1 MRCYSKP
8 THSKLQQIVDKLTEH
23 GIYENEIQTQITII
37 LYKTTIFS
45 TWEKDVLNRKFLVC
59 IH

>member
-1 MRCYSKP
+1 MLFTP
-8 THSKLQQIVDKLTEH
+8 TRSKLQKIVDKLTEH

-37 LYKTTIFS
+37 LYKTTMFS
-45 TWEKDVLNRKFLVC
+45 TWETDVLNRKFLVC